1 MLEAVFIA
9 PQRLVRY
16 LCALV
21 CAHAARREYLS
32 LFVLVH
38 YLFPSPLDLHYN

>member
-1 MLEAVFIA
+1 MLDTVFIA
-9 PQRLVRY
+9 HWRLVRC

-21 CAHAARREYLS
+21 CARAARLEYLL

-38 YLFPSPLDLHYN
+38 YLLPSPLDLHYN